1 VRVTE
6 VIVAWPQ
13 GNTLHWRA
21 GTGAL
26 SAVSQE
32 EKEMTLAATRTVGEI
47 AAEMPNATREF
58 EKLGIDYCCGGSRTL
73 GEACADANISIDEAL
88 ARLQK
93 STSAPLESGNDWQNQ
108 LLADLIAHITS
119 THHVFVREECPR
131 IEALAT
137 KVVGV
142 HGKNH
147 PELLQVQ
154 GVFTALS
161 AELNVHLMKEEQIL
175 FPYVLRMEEC
185 TLAGEAAPPAV
196 FGAVVNPVRMMM
208 QEHDGAG
215 DALRSL
221 RAITSDYK
229 VPDDGCISYRTLYSA
244 LQGFES
250 DLHQHIHLENNILF
264 PRAVAMETR
273 R

>member
-1 VRVTE
+1 
-6 VIVAWPQ
+6 
-13 GNTLHWRA
+13 
-21 GTGAL
+21 
-26 SAVSQE
+26 
-32 EKEMTLAATRTVGEI
+32 MTLTPTKTVGEI

-73 GEACADANISIDEAL
+73 GEACTEANISIDETL
-88 ARLQK
+88 ARLEK
-93 STSAPLESGNDWQNQ
+93 SRASIPSGDSKDWQNQ
-108 LLADLIAHITS
+108 LLADLISHIIS
-119 THHVFVREECPR
+119 THHAFVREESTR
-131 IEALAT
+131 IVALTA

-154 GVFTALS
+154 ELFSVLAEELS
-161 AELNVHLMKEEQIL
+161 VHLMKEEQVL
-175 FPYVLRMEEC
+175 FPYVVRMEESR
-185 TLAGEAAPPAV
+185 LAGEPAPPAM
-196 FGAVVNPVRMMM
+196 FGTVVNPIRMMM

-221 RAITSDYK
+221 RSVTNDYTVPEDACIT
-229 VPDDGCISYRTLYSA
+229 YRTLYDA

-264 PRAVAMETR
+264 PRAVAMEAKQ
-273 R
+273 